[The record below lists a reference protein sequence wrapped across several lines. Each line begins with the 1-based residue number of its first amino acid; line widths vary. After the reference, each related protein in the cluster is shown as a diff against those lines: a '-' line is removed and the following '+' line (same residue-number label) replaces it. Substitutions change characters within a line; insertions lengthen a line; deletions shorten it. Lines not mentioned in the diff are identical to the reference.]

1 MTKAIKKMYISK
13 TSLIVMEN
21 LGIYLNI
28 ILLKVRGYSI
38 KSVLQGSEYI

>member
-21 LGIYLNI
+21 TKIHRKTVFQFLMPIVNQ
-28 ILLKVRGYSI
+28 KHVDQ
-38 KSVLQGSEYI
+38 KLQS